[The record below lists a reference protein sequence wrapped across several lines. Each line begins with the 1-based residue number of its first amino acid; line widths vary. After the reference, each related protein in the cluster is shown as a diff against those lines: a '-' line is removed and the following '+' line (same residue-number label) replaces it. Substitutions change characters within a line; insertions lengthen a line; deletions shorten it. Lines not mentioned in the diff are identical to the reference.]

1 MTHPSSLLAIA
12 VLAGVVIGSLA
23 PSLCAWAVVPAMVA
37 AWIGVG
43 LGFGRRSR
51 ALGSIALTIGFV
63 TFGLWA
69 GAREVRRAEAPPL
82 TRLFDRRAAEG
93 RDGSPVVVVGRLRR
107 DAAETPYGA
116 TLSLAVEQVIEAG
129 RPRSTPGGLRV
140 SVGGTQ
146 VPAHVAAWRAGRR
159 VRLPVTL
166 RRPERYLNP
175 GVADQERRFARL
187 GTALRGSVKSALV
200 VEVVES
206 GTRPAEWAATARA
219 WIRRAIARDVGR
231 VSARSGGIVIAILI
245 GDRSGLDPDTQRR
258 LRKAGTY
265 HVIAISGGNI
275 AILGALVLVAL
286 RLLRCG
292 TRVASVGTAAT
303 LGGYAYLVGS
313 DASVVRATIGAAVFL
328 AARAADHRTPPLN
341 ALALVAAIMLVATPL
356 TIFDA
361 GFALTF
367 GATLAILIGV
377 PRIYEA
383 WCRWM
388 PDATGRA
395 WGGVRAVVLLGAA
408 TVCAEAALFPISAYA
423 FSRISVAGLV
433 LNFAAIPLMSV
444 VQVAGMVV
452 VAASAAWP
460 ALAAV
465 AGLVAH
471 GAATGLVES
480 AALVEW
486 MPWASQRVP
495 PPPVALLAVYY
506 GGWIVWLSARRIPR
520 LRWAA
525 AGVTAAA
532 AALVIVAPVWPTP
545 GPLSRW
551 RPANL
556 RVTFLDV
563 GQGDATV
570 VQLPDRSSLLVDAG
584 GIPGSTFDMGERVV
598 VPALWALGLRRL
610 DWLLLSHGHPDHLGG
625 GAAALRDLRPREIWE
640 GVPVGGYAPLGELR
654 RLAAAERTAWRTVQ
668 SGDRVRAG
676 GLELRVWHPPA
687 PDWERPR
694 VRNDDSVV
702 LEVRWGDVSVLLPGD
717 IGAEV
722 ERDLTTGAAQAALQV
737 VKVPHHGSAGSSS
750 ARFVEAWRPDVVIVS
765 AGRANRFGHPAPDVV
780 RRYLDAGAAVFNTAD
795 EGAITLVTDGHT
807 IDIRTMRGRTL
818 RLKANR

>member
-1 MTHPSSLLAIA
+1 MTHPSSILAIA

-23 PSLCAWAVVPAMVA
+23 LSLCAWAVVPAMVA

-63 TFGLWA
+63 GFGLWA

-82 TRLFDRRAAEG
+82 TRLFDRRVAEG
-93 RDGSPVVVVGRLRR
+93 REDSPVVVVGRLRR

-166 RRPERYLNP
+166 RRPERYLNS
-175 GVADQERRFARL
+175 GVADQERRFVRL

-206 GTRPAEWAATARA
+206 GTRQAELAATARA

-231 VSARSGGIVIAILI
+231 VSARSDGIVIAILI
-245 GDRSGLDPDTQRR
+245 GNRSGLDPDTQRR

-265 HVIAISGGNI
+265 NVI

-292 TRVASVGTAAT
+292 TRVASVVTAAT
-303 LGGYAYLVGS
+303 LGGHAYMVGS

-341 ALALVAAIMLVATPL
+341 ALALVAAIMLVATSL
-356 TIFDA
+356 TIFDS

-444 VQVAGMVV
+444 LQVAGMVV

-506 GGWIVWLSARRIPR
+506 GGWIVWPSARRIPR

-532 AALVIVAPVWPTP
+532 AALVIVAPAWPTP
-545 GPLSRW
+545 GPLPRW

-563 GQGDATV
+563 GQGDVTV
-570 VQLPDRSSLLVDAG
+570 VQLPDRSSLLVDVG
-584 GIPGSTFDMGERVV
+584 GI
-598 VPALWALGLRRL
+598 
-610 DWLLLSHGHPDHLGG
+610 
-625 GAAALRDLRPREIWE
+625 
-640 GVPVGGYAPLGELR
+640 
-654 RLAAAERTAWRTVQ
+654 
-668 SGDRVRAG
+668 
-676 GLELRVWHPPA
+676 
-687 PDWERPR
+687 
-694 VRNDDSVV
+694 
-702 LEVRWGDVSVLLPGD
+702 
-717 IGAEV
+717 
-722 ERDLTTGAAQAALQV
+722 
-737 VKVPHHGSAGSSS
+737 
-750 ARFVEAWRPDVVIVS
+750 
-765 AGRANRFGHPAPDVV
+765 
-780 RRYLDAGAAVFNTAD
+780 
-795 EGAITLVTDGHT
+795 
-807 IDIRTMRGRTL
+807 
-818 RLKANR
+818 

>member
-51 ALGSIALTIGFV
+51 SLGSIALTIGFV
-63 TFGLWA
+63 AFGLWA
-69 GAREVRRAEAPPL
+69 GAREVGRAEAPPL
-82 TRLFDRRAAEG
+82 KRLFDRRAAEG
-93 RDGSPVVVVGRLRR
+93 RDGSPVVIIGRLRR

-129 RPRSTPGGLRV
+129 RRRPAPGGLRV

-159 VRLPVTL
+159 LRLPVTL
-166 RRPERYLNP
+166 RRPQRYLNP
-175 GVADQERRFARL
+175 GVADQERRFTRR
-187 GTALRGSVKSALV
+187 GSVLRGSVKSALV

-231 VSARSGGIVIAILI
+231 LSARSGGIVTAILI

-258 LRKAGTY
+258 LREAGTY

-286 RLLRCG
+286 RLLRCT
-292 TRVASVGTAAT
+292 TRVASVVTAAT
-303 LGGYAYLVGS
+303 LGGYAYLVGP
-313 DASVVRATIGAAVFL
+313 DASVVRATLGAAVFL
-328 AARAADHRTPPLN
+328 AARAADYRPPPLN
-341 ALALVAAIMLVATPL
+341 TLALVATIMLVATPL
-356 TIFDA
+356 TIFDV

-377 PRIYEA
+377 PRIYEV
-383 WCRWM
+383 WRRWM
-388 PDATGRA
+388 SDETGRA
-395 WGGVRAVVLLGAA
+395 WGGLRALVLLGAA

-444 VQVAGMVV
+444 IQVAGLAV

-471 GAATGLVES
+471 VAATGLVES

-532 AALVIVAPVWPTP
+532 GGLVILAPAWPSP
-545 GPLSRW
+545 GPVPRW
-551 RPANL
+551 RPADL

-598 VPALWALGLRRL
+598 VPALWALGLRV
-610 DWLLLSHGHPDHLGG
+610 DWLLVSHGHPDHLGG
-625 GAAALRDLRPREIWE
+625 AAAVLRDLRPREIWE
-640 GVPVGGYAPLGELR
+640 GVPVAGDAPLGELR
-654 RLAAAERTAWRTVQ
+654 RLAVATRTAWRTVQ
-668 SGDRVRAG
+668 SGDRVDVG

-702 LEVRWGDVSVLLPGD
+702 LEIRWGDVSVLLPGD

-722 ERDLTTGAAQAALQV
+722 ERNLTAGAEPAVLQV
-737 VKVPHHGSAGSSS
+737 VKVPHHGSASSSS
-750 ARFVEAWRPDVVIVS
+750 ARFVEAWRPDVAIVS

-780 RRYLDAGAAVFNTAD
+780 RRYLDSGAAVFNTAE

-807 IDIRTMRGRTL
+807 IDIRTMSGRQL
-818 RLKANR
+818 RLKAAR